1 MMDNHR
7 ETTDI
12 ILRYMKHQLDADGF
26 NCPIQFDIQ
35 STESHISEDIHA
47 KVRQLTEDFELKFLE
62 TYGDVWTY
70 LDIDNSSEESHELSI
85 EMLTMIHHSL
95 FAEGISWGKIVGLVS
110 LSGSF
115 TRKCIR
121 MNKAELINPGVKC
134 TLEYF
139 ENHLNDWMINHG
151 GWKGFMDF
159 FSEANIGWVFPQ
171 IVFLCGSYH
180 RGD

>member
-115 TRKCIR
+115 TRKWKSIKAVKKH
-121 MNKAELINPGVKC
+121 NEVAKTGAAELGAQGVHLCTKC
-134 TLEYF
+134 LGHE
-139 ENHLNDWMINHG
+139 
-151 GWKGFMDF
+151 
-159 FSEANIGWVFPQ
+159 WV
-171 IVFLCGSYH
+171 SH
-180 RGD
+180 E